1 MIPQGS
7 PPFADVVLF
16 DKAADPS
23 PRSLLEAG
31 SPEDSEA
38 RYSALAETLERRV
51 ADRTA
56 ELEFRATQLQT
67 LAAELTKA
75 EQRERARLAKE
86 LHDHLQQLLV
96 AAKLR
101 VGLLPRMTVDP
112 DLPTAAREIERLLA
126 ESIQAVRALTADLSP
141 LVLHDRGLVAALE
154 WLARWMREKHRFEIE
169 LDLDEGA
176 EPADDAVRIL
186 LFASVR
192 ELLLNAV
199 KHSGL
204 DRARVTLHRDERN
217 QVRLVVEDRG
227 AGFDLSSLRSDERL
241 TGGYGL
247 FSIRERL
254 DNLGGRMSV
263 DSAPGRG
270 ARITLVAPVSLR
282 TQAPADGSATDPA
295 TTTPLA
301 EPRKDAR
308 IRLLL
313 ADDHEALRQGLAS
326 LLALEPDFDVAGQA
340 SDGREAVQLAASLH
354 PDVVIMDVTMPVM
367 DGVEATRRITRDLPG
382 VRVIGLS
389 LHETL
394 DMARAMKE
402 AGATAYLSKGG
413 SADLLIAA
421 IRNPGVAAPTE
432 PEGRPPRPVGTI
444 RKPLAS

>member
-7 PPFADVVLF
+7 PPFANVVF
-16 DKAADPS
+16 VDEAAEPS
-23 PRSLLEAG
+23 PRILPEAG
-31 SPEDSEA
+31 REDDSET
-38 RYSALAETLERRV
+38 RYRALAETLERRV

-56 ELEFRATQLQT
+56 ELEFRTTQLQT
-67 LAAELTKA
+67 LASELVEA
-75 EQRERARLAKE
+75 EQRERTRLAKE

-101 VGLLPRMTVDP
+101 VGLLQRVTIDP
-112 DLPTAAREIERLLA
+112 DLPTAARAIESLLA

-154 WLARWMREKHRFEIE
+154 WLARRMREKHRFEIE

-176 EPADDAVRIL
+176 EPAAEAVRML
-186 LFASVR
+186 LFASAR

-199 KHSGL
+199 KHSGE

-227 AGFDLSSLRSDERL
+227 EGFDLSLLRADERL

-282 TQAPADGSATDPA
+282 TQASADGNAGDPA
-295 TTTPLA
+295 TTTSFA